1 MSFFQKDIETMP
13 RAELEKLQL
22 EKLKHITKY
31 CYDNV
36 PLYKRKFDEA
46 GFDCTKIKALSD
58 IQYIPYTTKSDFRD
72 NYPFGM
78 FATPLKNVTRLHASS
93 GTTGKQTVVGYT
105 AHDID
110 VWAECAARALTNI
123 GGTKDDYVQV
133 CYGYGLF
140 TGGLGMHY
148 GTEKLGAT
156 VIPASAGNSLR
167 QLEMFRDFGTSIICM
182 TPSYAI
188 SLIELMHEKGFKKE
202 DFNLK
207 AGLFGAEPWTDEMRK
222 QIEDGLG
229 INAYDIYGLSEVMGP
244 SVSAECQYKC
254 GMHICEDH
262 FIAEVI
268 DPDTLEVLPA
278 GQQGELVFTCITK
291 EALPL
296 IRYRTRDIA
305 TLIYDKCECGRT
317 HVRMLKPQGRTD
329 DMLIIR
335 GVNVFPSQIESAL
348 LSVDEKA
355 TNYLLVVDRVNN
367 LDTLEIQLE
376 TRPDMFGDGVKT
388 LENYTKRVKTAIDS
402 AIGVG
407 INVKLLEPK
416 TLARSMGKAV
426 RVQDNRAIK
435 NKFEKK

>member
-1 MSFFQKDIETMP
+1 MP

-317 HVRMLKPQGRTD
+317 HIRMLKPQGRTD